1 MGKSQKGT
9 KQALPPGP
17 DSHLLLGWRSRGWGC
32 GGVAGEGSANSLHL
46 SLLGDPLQH
55 SIWSRATLFP
65 CSPGQWKT
73 EHGRVQGQ
81 AISAQRI
88 ALFWAIFFFF
98 LIYLTVL
105 GLCCSTWALCCCKQA
120 FCSCSKQGL
129 LSGQVGSVAVAHG
142 LSCPTAGGIL
152 VPGWGIK
159 PVWAGGFLT
168 TGPPGKSIS
177 WAICI
182 PALGL
187 A

>member
-9 KQALPPGP
+9 KQALPPGRCKVGLEGP
-17 DSHLLLGWRSRGWGC
+17 GSHLLGC

-46 SLLGDPLQH
+46 PLLGDPPSSPAALASERQNMAGY
-55 SIWSRATLFP
+55 RARPFLPKELLFSGP
-65 CSPGQWKT
+65 S
-73 EHGRVQGQ
+73 
-81 AISAQRI
+81 
-88 ALFWAIFFFF
+88 FFF
-98 LIYLTVL
+98 LIYFTVL
-105 GLCCSTWALCCCKQA
+105 GLGCSTWALCCCKQA
-120 FCSCSKQGL
+120 FSSCSKRGL

-142 LSCPTAGGIL
+142 LSCPKASGIL
-152 VPGWGIK
+152 VPGSGIE

-168 TGPPGKSIS
+168 TGPPGKSLS